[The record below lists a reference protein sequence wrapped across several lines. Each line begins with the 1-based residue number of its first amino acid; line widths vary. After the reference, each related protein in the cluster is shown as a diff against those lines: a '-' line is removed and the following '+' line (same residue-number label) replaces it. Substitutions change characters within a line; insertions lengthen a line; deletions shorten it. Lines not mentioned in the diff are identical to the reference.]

1 MNRMASKHDHNGRLS
16 DLVIG
21 EKYKIIR
28 KVGSGSFG
36 EIYIGVNTTNGE
48 EIAIKIES
56 PYVGT
61 PQLLYESKVLKLLK
75 GGVGIPHVR
84 WVGHI
89 GSHGI
94 AMVMDLLGPSLEDL
108 FNFCMRRFS
117 NKTVLMLA
125 DQLISRVEYVHS
137 KHFLHRDIK
146 PDNFLMGI
154 GRHCNK
160 VFIIDFGLAKKYRSK
175 DGTGHIPY
183 REDKDLIGTARYAS
197 INSHLGIEQSRRDDV
212 ESLGYVFVYFNRGVL
227 PWMGLAAGNRQQKY
241 DRISSR
247 KMGTPVEVLTRGFPA
262 EYGMYLN
269 YCRGLRFEDQPDYMY
284 LRQLFR
290 ILFRTL
296 NYQYDFSFDWTILK
310 QKAASSKEGKEEA
323 GRTST
328 GAAAGF
334 AAAAPGHDA
343 SGTAGGGAPA
353 VQEAPG
359 GGGDGTAGDH
369 GGHAG
374 HSHTGAGGG
383 GGHGRDSAADVRHQS
398 GREAADHAGGRRH
411 DSAAVAVG
419 GGGGGASDHHHH
431 HHRGASGDPQ
441 QHADAVG
448 GAPRRSR
455 RRDSATATATSDS
468 RARSSRKEH
477 SMDTGGAS
485 VSGGGG
491 VSSHDGHEGSKRT
504 SRDGQSRHSVTKTHG
519 SGTSRTASSGA
530 GKFDVTTK
538 KSKMHEHPPG

>member
-1 MNRMASKHDHNGRLS
+1 MKQSPQQSWYKRMASKHGHSSHLT

-310 QKAASSKEGKEEA
+310 QKAAGSKESKESGA
-323 GRTST
+323 GGAGGDTGRST
-328 GAAAGF
+328 GMVDAGP
-334 AAAAPGHDA
+334 AGQEP
-343 SGTAGGGAPA
+343 SG
-353 VQEAPG
+353 APG
-359 GGGDGTAGDH
+359 GQRDAGTSDH
-369 GGHAG
+369 
-374 HSHTGAGGG
+374 AGGG
-383 GGHGRDSAADVRHQS
+383 GAHGRESADIRRQASRDVQDDGVGRRGHDQPSADPSADVR
-398 GREAADHAGGRRH
+398 RK
-411 DSAAVAVG
+411 
-419 GGGGGASDHHHH
+419 
-431 HHRGASGDPQ
+431 
-441 QHADAVG
+441 
-448 GAPRRSR
+448 
-455 RRDSATATATSDS
+455 RRDSASAAERASES
-468 RARSSRKEH
+468 RARSSRK
-477 SMDTGGAS
+477 DAGIAGD
-485 VSGGGG
+485 
-491 VSSHDGHEGSKRT
+491 SSLRHDDGHGDVKRS
-504 SRDGQSRHSVTKTHG
+504 SRDGQSRHSGSKTRTSTNSRSASG
-519 SGTSRTASSGA
+519 SVKHDTSIM
-530 GKFDVTTK
+530 K
-538 KSKMHEHPPG
+538 KSSQHDHMP